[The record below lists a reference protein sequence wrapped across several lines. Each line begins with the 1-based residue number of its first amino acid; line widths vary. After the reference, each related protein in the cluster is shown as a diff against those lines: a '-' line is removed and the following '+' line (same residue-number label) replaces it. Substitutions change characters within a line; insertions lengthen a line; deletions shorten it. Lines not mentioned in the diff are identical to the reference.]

1 MKNWKKL
8 FLWIAFFAVGL
19 GFGTFGKAV
28 FAETITFS
36 NPIGTDEITSFFQ
49 SIIQRF
55 QGIIAILA
63 ILFLVISGITYLT
76 SGGSQK
82 RITLAKAAFVASLLG
97 FTLALAAPSF
107 LKQIKEILLA
117 DGTTMPTTLD
127 EALTLSEI
135 VERTL
140 SFLLS
145 IFGILAIISFVISS
159 VVYFSS
165 FGDSQKSP
173 TSQKCPYLFHY
184 WHSGCFGIP

>member
-76 SGGSQK
+76 SGGSK
-82 RITLAKAAFVASLLG
+82 KESPWPKPLLWPL
-97 FTLALAAPSF
+97 FWALLLPWRPLPS
-107 LKQIKEILLA
+107 
-117 DGTTMPTTLD
+117 
-127 EALTLSEI
+127 
-135 VERTL
+135 
-140 SFLLS
+140 
-145 IFGILAIISFVISS
+145 
-159 VVYFSS
+159 
-165 FGDSQKSP
+165 
-173 TSQKCPYLFHY
+173 
-184 WHSGCFGIP
+184 